1 MKLQYATHRNRI
13 HRMGMRSME
22 HTSQRAVFLRLIG
35 IYNDK
40 MLSTAI
46 HKYVCLQTITKP
58 SYITGMEM
66 NFHVK

>member
-1 MKLQYATHRNRI
+1 
-13 HRMGMRSME
+13 MGMRSME